1 MRLRNIPGARDVIA
15 GHEAVIKEEK
25 QWKGRWDQVF
35 ENDHPIRL
43 EIGMG
48 KGQFLMQ
55 MALQNPDINYIG
67 IERYSSVLLRA
78 LERMN
83 ALEEAPSNLRFVCM
97 DASGIGEVFEK
108 GEADRIYLNFSDPW
122 PKARHAKRR
131 LTSTAYWERYDGIL
145 KEDGTVEFKTDNREL
160 FDFSLEQVVEAG
172 WEVKACTFDLH
183 NDEKMNQ
190 NNIMTEYEEK
200 FSL

>member
-108 GEADRIYLNFSDPW
+108 GEADRISM
-122 PKARHAKRR
+122 
-131 LTSTAYWERYDGIL
+131 
-145 KEDGTVEFKTDNREL
+145 
-160 FDFSLEQVVEAG
+160 SL
-172 WEVKACTFDLH
+172 
-183 NDEKMNQ
+183 
-190 NNIMTEYEEK
+190 
-200 FSL
+200 S

>member
-97 DASGIGEVFEK
+97 DASGSVRCLKKERQTGSISTF
-108 GEADRIYLNFSDPW
+108 RI
-122 PKARHAKRR
+122 RGRR
-131 LTSTAYWERYDGIL
+131 PATL
-145 KEDGTVEFKTDNREL
+145 REG
-160 FDFSLEQVVEAG
+160 SLPPHTG
-172 WEVKACTFDLH
+172 RD
-183 NDEKMNQ
+183 M
-190 NNIMTEYEEK
+190 MG
-200 FSL
+200 S